1 MGTKGDGLGYRYITG
16 PKKESAVNGL
26 FYTGIP
32 LDKQDKDQKEKEIPI
47 NNLILDSD
55 IYDDNFWDFKDNF
68 GNCRSQGGVKL
79 NAGKNQNNF

>member
-1 MGTKGDGLGYRYITG
+1 M
-16 PKKESAVNGL
+16 
-26 FYTGIP
+26 
-32 LDKQDKDQKEKEIPI
+32 DKQDKDQKEKEIPI

-79 NAGKNQNNF
+79 NAGKKPEQLLKKENSKI